1 MKSNIWSG
9 VGAVL
14 IGLAGFFTHFCA
26 QAGAAVSIAYTWPNF
41 AFSSAYVVDFKA
53 KGRARVATITGAADG
68 TFTDDGVQ
76 RVITLAA
83 PLSATQPGSD
93 CNGNEYAQRYDTNQI
108 VFRRASGGDRRGT
121 SAVIE
126 IGTITD
132 IGGCT
137 PGLVTPFGSLLD
149 DGFLHNNLGMNFR
162 PPLSDLVPGSQL
174 AGPSMDDFDA
184 VIGTSQMT
192 QQIVKF
198 DTTSNLSIPA
208 LGISLPYSIKDGWI
222 AYTATGE
229 IDRRYTRLSQN
240 AASGVEVWL
249 ASDFVGG
256 LAGKTTM
263 VLMTKPTAGAT
274 FGSVK
279 QSAHE
284 WDSGLF
290 IGAPSG
296 LFFDFYKD
304 FTGLRVARNADGSF
318 TPLPI
323 TWAQAGNT
331 LVNSR
336 MTGVVKRIRT
346 WAPIGTY
353 GNNHFVFENEYFLYP
368 DGHTYQFIVPRV
380 NFYVDKGAAVPPAS
394 VSESGVSANQ
404 ACRLCSEGRPLGA
417 NFGRLAK

>member
-1 MKSNIWSG
+1 MKSNLWPGI
-9 VGAVL
+9 AAAL
-14 IGLAGFFTHFCA
+14 IGLSGLSIPAGA
-26 QAGAAVSIAYTWPNF
+26 QAATAVSIAYTRPYLGD
-41 AFSSAYVVDFKA
+41 SSAYVVDFKA
-53 KGRARVATITGAADG
+53 KGRVRVATIPGAAEG
-68 TFTDDGVQ
+68 SFTDDGVQ
-76 RVITLAA
+76 RVVS
-83 PLSATQPGSD
+83 LSAPISATLPSAD
-93 CNGNEYAQRYDTNQI
+93 CNGNEFAQRYDTNQI
-108 VFRRASGGDRRGT
+108 VFRRAGGGDRKGS
-121 SAVIE
+121 SAVVE

-137 PGLVTPFGSLLD
+137 PGLVTPFGALTD
-149 DGFLHNNLGMNFR
+149 AGMVYNNLGMGSR
-162 PPLSDLVPGSQL
+162 PPLTDLVPGSQL

-184 VIGTSQMT
+184 VIGNSRMT

-198 DTTSNLSIPA
+198 DTASSLSIPA
-208 LGISLPYSIKDGWI
+208 LGITLPYAIKDGWI

-240 AASGVEVWL
+240 TATGVEVWL

-256 LAGKTTM
+256 LPGKTTM

-290 IGAPSG
+290 VGAPNG

-304 FTGLRVARNADGSF
+304 FTGLRVARNTDGSF

-323 TWAQAGNT
+323 TWAQSGNK

-353 GNNHFVFENEYFLYP
+353 GNNHFVFEDEYFLYP
-368 DGHTYQFIVPRV
+368 DGTTYQFIVPRV
-380 NFYVDKGAAVPPAS
+380 NFYVDKGPAVPPAS
-394 VSESGVSANQ
+394 LSESGASA
-404 ACRLCSEGRPLGA
+404 ALPCRLCNKSNPTGA
-417 NFGRLAK
+417 NFGRMAR